1 MNTARR
7 KFFRDLT
14 TVSLATGALSHWPR
28 ISLMAAEQP
37 SEPIRLDR
45 NENPY
50 GPDEKAIAAIGTNAR
65 LVNRYSANER
75 QALTKTIA
83 KLHGVDAQQI
93 ILASGSSDIFRA
105 AVRSARDTK
114 GKLIVASPT
123 FDVVS
128 REARRI
134 GLPIEAVPLT
144 REYSHDLEKMLSL
157 AHGSGGLVYICNP
170 NNPTGSLTPRNSL
183 EAFLNELPS
192 TFTVLIDEAYHHYV
206 PDTPAY
212 VSFID
217 HPVNNKNVVV
227 TRTFSKIC
235 GLAGERIGYAVAA
248 PHVASNFPGED
259 LESGV
264 SISAVVAARAILED
278 DQFIRRCS
286 RLNDD
291 DRQEF
296 LNQINARHGHAVDPH
311 ANFIFIHAGRPARE
325 VIDYFETKGILIG
338 PPFPEMNTHVRVSL
352 GLADEMKAFWNV
364 WDSLIPA
371 GMMHT

>member
-1 MNTARR
+1 
-7 KFFRDLT
+7 
-14 TVSLATGALSHWPR
+14 
-28 ISLMAAEQP
+28 MAAEQP

-296 LNQINARHGHAVDPH
+296 LNQIDARHGHAVDPH

>member
-1 MNTARR
+1 
-7 KFFRDLT
+7 
-14 TVSLATGALSHWPR
+14 
-28 ISLMAAEQP
+28 MAAENP
-37 SEPIRLDR
+37 AEPVRLDR

-50 GPDEKAIAAIGTNAR
+50 GPAKEAIAAISSNAR
-65 LVNRYSANER
+65 LVSRYSASER
-75 QALTKTIA
+75 QGLKRTIA

-93 ILASGSSDIFRA
+93 ILASGSSDIFRV
-105 AVRSARDTK
+105 AVRSVRGTQ

-134 GLPIEAVPLT
+134 GLPIETVSLT

-157 AHGSGGLVYICNP
+157 THKSSGVVYICNP
-170 NNPTGSLTPRNSL
+170 NNPTGSLTPRNRL
-183 EAFLNELPS
+183 EAFLSELPS
-192 TFTVLIDEAYHHYV
+192 TFMVLIDEAYHHYV

-212 VSFID
+212 LSFID

-235 GLAGERIGYAVAA
+235 GLAGERIGYAMVS
-248 PHVASNFPGED
+248 PQVASNFPGED
-259 LESGV
+259 LESSV
-264 SISAVVAARAILED
+264 SASAIVAARAILD
-278 DQFIRRCS
+278 DGQFIRHCA
-286 RLNDD
+286 RLNGD

-311 ANFIFIHAGRPARE
+311 ANFVFIHAGRPGGE
-325 VIDYFETKGILIG
+325 VVQYFEKNGVLIG

-352 GLADEMKAFWNV
+352 GLPEEMRAFWRV

-371 GMMHT
+371 GTMHI